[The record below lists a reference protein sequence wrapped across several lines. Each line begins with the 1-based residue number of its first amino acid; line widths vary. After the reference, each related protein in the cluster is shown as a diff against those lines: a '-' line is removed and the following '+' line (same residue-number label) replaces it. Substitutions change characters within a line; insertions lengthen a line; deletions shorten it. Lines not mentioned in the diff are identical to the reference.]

1 MKFPFED
8 LVAAEHLPANEVL
21 RMLAFSAYFDLVQ
34 RPLPENRDG
43 ILDALAGDSLIRRC
57 DAGGWNVTNFG
68 AVLFAKRLE
77 DFDNLRQK
85 AVRIV
90 QYRGTSRIET
100 LREALCSKGYAL
112 GFESLI
118 GQIDSFLPSN
128 EVIEH
133 GIRRTVLGFPRPA
146 VRELVANALI
156 HQDFFNTGTDPM
168 VEIFEGRIEITNPG
182 APLVDSKRFVD
193 ASPCSRNESLALFM
207 RRIGICEERGT
218 GWEKVVSQSE
228 LFRLSAPLV
237 ETGSH
242 YTRVV
247 LFGPRPLSNMNREE
261 RIRALYL
268 HACLKYVNS
277 DYVTNSSVRQRF
289 GIEVRN
295 SARAS
300 RLIAEAI
307 EARAVVPDDPSASR
321 KQMRY
326 RPWWTEEEA

>member
-8 LVAAEHLPANEVL
+8 LVAAEHLAANEVL
-21 RMLAFSAYFDLVQ
+21 RIIAYSEYFDLLQ

-43 ILDALAGDSLIRRC
+43 ILHALADDNLIRRC
-57 DAGGWNVTNFG
+57 DTGDWNVTNLG
-68 AVLFAKRLE
+68 AVLFAKHLE
-77 DFDNLRQK
+77 DFDNLRRK
-85 AVRIV
+85 ALRIV
-90 QYRGTSRIET
+90 LYRGTSRLET
-100 LREALCSKGYAL
+100 LKEVVCSKGYAL

-118 GQIDSFLPSN
+118 GQIDSFLPSS

-133 GIRRTVLGFPRPA
+133 GIRRTVLSFPKPA

-193 ASPCSRNESLALFM
+193 ASRCSRNESLASFM

-218 GWEKVVSQSE
+218 GWDKVVSQSE
-228 LFRLSAPLV
+228 LFQLSAPLV
-237 ETGSH
+237 ETGGH

-247 LFGPRPLSNMNREE
+247 LFGPRSLSSMNREE

-268 HACLKYVNS
+268 HACLKYVNR
-277 DYVTNSSVRQRF
+277 DYVTNSSVRRRF
-289 GIEVRN
+289 GIEARN
-295 SARAS
+295 SAKAS
-300 RLIAEAI
+300 RLIAEAM
-307 EARAVVPDDPSASR
+307 EARVVVPDDPSASR

-326 RPWWTEEEA
+326 RPWWTKEEA